1 MARNASNLS
10 RKVLQNIRTHK
21 NSSEIEK
28 MLSGVTAFGEIAVQL
43 GDYSSG
49 DSGTSLWTLASG
61 GTTAVRF
68 VNQHYVDARVSGST
82 GALREEINKIETS
95 VGLSTGGTLPTNW
108 KEGTTYISA
117 STTNVLGAIK
127 DLDKAIKAIDDS
139 IIDELEVD
147 KVNTNTDKI
156 VYDFAQHKG
165 LVGSAQTKNVGEF
178 TLAGYTG
185 GTDTKIAANQKLKT
199 ALGNLQAQIDAMDKS
214 GTTEDGKVVTYVTED
229 DGKVYENKELL
240 TSIKLNGYT
249 GTTGNVTAN
258 DTVGQAIDKIEKEI
272 LSAKTATSVASAD
285 GSITVTTADTGTD
298 IAVNIKSGEKV
309 LAKDGNAGLYTDIKL
324 SGITPS
330 SESVKEE
337 FVLVGTDG
345 TQLGESIKVYK
356 DSAYKEIYLGTSA
369 DTINTTTGEITKQEG
384 DKEGDKESLNYAYM
398 KADGTY
404 DMVLVDLEQ
413 FLTESEF
420 GDGLDVD
427 GHLVSVKINENSED
441 FLTVGPNGILL
452 SGVQHAIDEAVAE
465 GATEIVTG
473 VTGDATKTHMGISA
487 TTAADGHTVYTF
499 GLYDV
504 ASAKELAN
512 LSGTVLNLDSTVS
525 GKSTHVNVEIV
536 ETDGKLTSVTL
547 GETDIASASA
557 LTAEVTR
564 AKTAEAALDT
574 VIGSEKPGTGETRT
588 YDHTNTNYLNGNDS
602 VKKDVEAI
610 DIILGKTTGTTF
622 SAKNSVAKTVD
633 DIKAEIEAAKESLA
647 LTATDDDKYIIAT
660 VSTGATGTTVD
671 VKAISGSVVDAT
683 SSSSALVDSWDAKQN
698 LVHELVDNT
707 NKQGVNN
714 WNVTKIAATDSND
727 GVTYNFTNLVVDCGE
742 F

>member
-1 MARNASNLS
+1 MARNASDLN
-10 RKVLQNIRTHK
+10 RKVLQNIRTTK
-21 NSSEIEK
+21 NSSQIEK

-68 VNQHYVDARVSGST
+68 VNQHYVDARVSGSA
-82 GALREEINKIETS
+82 GALGEEINNVETS
-95 VGLSTGGTLPTNW
+95 VGLNTDGTLRTNW

-139 IIDELEVD
+139 IIDELEVNSVNADTD
-147 KVNTNTDKI
+147 KV
-156 VYDFAQHKG
+156 VVDFGQHKG
-165 LVGSAQTKNVGEF
+165 LVGSAQTQNIGEF

-214 GTTEDGKVVTYVTED
+214 GTTEDGKVVTYVTEA
-229 DGKVYENKELL
+229 DGKVSENKELL

-272 LSAKTATSVASAD
+272 LSAKTATSVASSD
-285 GSITVTTADTGTD
+285 KSITVTTADTGTD

-309 LAKDGNAGLYTDIKL
+309 LKKDGNTGLYTDIKL

-369 DTINTTTGEITKQEG
+369 DTINTTTGEITKQ
-384 DKEGDKESLNYAYM
+384 KGDKESLNYAYT

-404 DMVLVDLEQ
+404 DMVFVDLEQ

-420 GDGLDVD
+420 GDGLYVD

-452 SGVQHAIDEAVAE
+452 SGVQAAIDAAKAS
-465 GATEIVTG
+465 GKTEINTTVG
-473 VTGDATKTHMGISA
+473 GDETKTHMGISA

-564 AKTAEAALDT
+564 AKTAEREIAGL
-574 VIGSEKPGTGETRT
+574 VGITGEEGARA
-588 YDHTNTNYLNGNDS
+588 YGHTTTNYLETNTT
-602 VKKDVEAI
+602 VKQDVEAI
-610 DIILGKTTGTTF
+610 DAILGDTGNGTTGTTF
-622 SAKNSVAKTVD
+622 SAENSVAKTVD
-633 DIKAEIEAAKESLA
+633 DIKAEIEAAKESLT
-647 LTATDDDKYIIAT
+647 LTATDNDKYIAAT
-660 VSTGATGTTVD
+660 VTSAATGTTIKVVGVAQDIATSTSATTGIADAYNVKQFAVSAVKDNASNGALTRIAVVTEDD
-671 VKAISGSVVDAT
+671 VKKLDVS
-683 SSSSALVDSWDAKQN
+683 N
-698 LVHELVDNT
+698 LC
-707 NKQGVNN
+707 
-714 WNVTKIAATDSND
+714 I
-727 GVTYNFTNLVVDCGE
+727 DCGE